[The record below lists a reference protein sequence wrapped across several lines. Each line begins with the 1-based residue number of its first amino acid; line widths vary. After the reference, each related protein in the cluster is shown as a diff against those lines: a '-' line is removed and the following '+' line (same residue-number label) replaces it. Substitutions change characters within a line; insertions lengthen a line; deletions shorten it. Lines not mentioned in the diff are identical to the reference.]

1 MLRPRLRCNGV
12 LKSSASRINDGAM
25 TILGQQ
31 GWILVTLRPD
41 TCTLLGC
48 GFDERAEGH
57 RMTAFR
63 SWCLF
68 ICCVVPVWFVLVF
81 SNLDIPNG
89 SSLPAAAGS
98 FRSASGQLLT
108 WVVCKNTQQWF
119 CILPRSP
126 PGLGLT

>member
-1 MLRPRLRCNGV
+1 MLRPRLCCNGV
-12 LKSSASRINDGAM
+12 LKSSASRINDRAM
-25 TILGQQ
+25 TMLGQQ
-31 GWILVTLRPD
+31 EWILDTLRPD

-48 GFDERAEGH
+48 GFDERAVGH
-57 RMTAFR
+57 RLTAFR

-98 FRSASGQLLT
+98 VRSASGQLLT
-108 WVVCKNTQQWF
+108 WGVYFQGHHLAWD
-119 CILPRSP
+119 
-126 PGLGLT
+126 